1 MVHKL
6 WMSDWELGALLL
18 DPPLT
23 IEANINNN
31 TKLKRCFYASS
42 GTNKSKHFFTLHK
55 PTCWSWRLAGG
66 SGPARGT
73 DAAESIDFICTRPSV
88 GTRCWK
94 TLVDIWERRVT
105 QWRYILYPRRSDCLL
120 SLVLSQTCVIS
131 HCSRSTDT
139 LKSVDVNESESLDAN
154 VTHMIAIL
162 CFQLCS
168 SSLGKV
174 LFCWQYPQSK
184 D

>member
-1 MVHKL
+1 MWLECWK
-6 WMSDWELGALLL
+6 
-18 DPPLT
+18 PLE
-23 IEANINNN
+23 EAIN
-31 TKLKRCFYASS
+31 TSASILRCGTERYTLIGLIAS
-42 GTNKSKHFFTLHK
+42 FCARCQTLSVNVILSRFK

-73 DAAESIDFICTRPSV
+73 DAAESIDFICTCPSV